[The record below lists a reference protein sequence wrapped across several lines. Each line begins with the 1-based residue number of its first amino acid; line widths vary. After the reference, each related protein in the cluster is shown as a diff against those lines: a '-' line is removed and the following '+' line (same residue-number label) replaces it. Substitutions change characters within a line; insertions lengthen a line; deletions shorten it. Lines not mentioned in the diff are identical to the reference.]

1 MKSHMQ
7 EEKGKKIS
15 ILYILQILKEYSD
28 EHHALS
34 QQQIIDLLQK
44 HYGQSINRKSVKR
57 DLERLKDAGFPIA
70 SKEISREIQGKNNAL
85 TRDWQWLPLFSEDEI
100 LLLID
105 TLYFSHMN
113 LGIIKKLSDKLRKLR
128 NHLSE
133 DSRTY
138 IRNVPFSEPIV
149 KKADMQQTLI
159 ILSEALKAKSK
170 IKFQYMYYKADLKRY
185 PHLDKDGNIKEYSVS
200 PYIIYASDQRYFLLC
215 NVDGDRGIKVFNL
228 SLIEKISMIEGEI
241 IPLKSLPEAEH
252 FRSVKYIKPMLP
264 IYTEGAVTCKFR
276 ADNSLITNILEQFGK
291 AATIISAS
299 QNEVEVEVLA
309 PTSCVEVWAFSY
321 APLVRVTGPEELVK
335 KIRDK
340 VASLQRMYER

>member
-1 MKSHMQ
+1 M
-7 EEKGKKIS
+7 
-15 ILYILQILKEYSD
+15 
-28 EHHALS
+28 
-34 QQQIIDLLQK
+34 
-44 HYGQSINRKSVKR
+44 
-57 DLERLKDAGFPIA
+57 
-70 SKEISREIQGKNNAL
+70 
-85 TRDWQWLPLFSEDEI
+85 
-100 LLLID
+100 
-105 TLYFSHMN
+105 
-113 LGIIKKLSDKLRKLR
+113 
-128 NHLSE
+128 
-133 DSRTY
+133 
-138 IRNVPFSEPIV
+138 
-149 KKADMQQTLI
+149 
-159 ILSEALKAKSK
+159 
-170 IKFQYMYYKADLKRY
+170 
-185 PHLDKDGNIKEYSVS
+185 
-200 PYIIYASDQRYFLLC
+200 LC

-309 PTSCVEVWAFSY
+309 PTSCVEIWAFSY